1 MMGSFSDWSIIP
13 RAPRD
18 MKLARNEAIVPREN
32 KNKIAP
38 AQNSTADSLAA
49 SLMAFFQFFRER
61 IPNKWSSAFEIRP
74 F

>member
-1 MMGSFSDWSIIP
+1 MGSFSDWSIIP

-38 AQNSTADSLAA
+38 RKFDRQLARW
-49 SLMAFFQFFRER
+49 SLMAFFSVFRER